1 LSCSSAR
8 LKIVR
13 GWPCEVDAAPLR
25 GRDGRDRV
33 YCSIASASLACVL
46 AGETIAPIDGTSV
59 LNVVANGQDFADDT
73 SKSELRSNQVF
84 TSTATGKAVSIFVA
98 NEFVATGPPIDNGDG
113 TITFTETN
121 KGLQEKLKLPN
132 GTVLS
137 RDAGLVTFNHTFD
150 ATTGEFLGQTISP
163 ENGPHP
169 DLDSGFTLFCD
180 VIVPALT

>member
-1 LSCSSAR
+1 MGRLFVVGALVASVSLALMASSA
-8 LKIVR
+8 
-13 GWPCEVDAAPLR
+13 ASAPLV
-25 GRDGRDRV
+25 DRFH
-33 YCSIASASLACVL
+33 
-46 AGETIAPIDGTSV
+46 GTISVTFPDNVCGIDGTSV

-73 SKSELRSNQVF
+73 SKSELRSNQIF
-84 TSTATGKAVSIFVA
+84 TSAATGKSVSIFVA
-98 NEFVATGPPIDNGDG
+98 NEFVATGAPIDNGDG

-137 RDAGLVTFNHTFD
+137 RDAGLVTFNDTFD